1 MRELAVDSVAGPG
14 PGRRLSVLV
23 AAVWTAAVAGAV
35 LGMVALVTDDE
46 APPPERAVSAA
57 PAAPRVGD
65 RVETS
70 FGTMSV
76 DYVARMVGGTAPMG
90 VRTERGEVA
99 IQVGVTLTNLERTPL
114 RYRPSL
120 FRVKGGRNGA
130 IAPGRLI
137 DGAVQPLS
145 AHRFTVR
152 YAVPATGLLP
162 PLVFRDPGNDAP
174 VNVPL
179 GRLVDVGT
187 LDVADHSFRKGL
199 TP

>member
-1 MRELAVDSVAGPG
+1 MRELAVDSVPAPG
-14 PGRRLSVLV
+14 PGRRLSALV
-23 AAVWTAAVAGAV
+23 AVVWAAAVAGAV
-35 LGMVALVTDDE
+35 LGVVALVTDDGT
-46 APPPERAVSAA
+46 PPIERAVSAA
-57 PAAPRVGD
+57 PAAPKVGD

-76 DYVARMVGGTAPMG
+76 DYVARMIGGSAPMG
-90 VRTERGEVA
+90 VRTERGEIP

-120 FRVKGGRNGA
+120 FEVKGGRNGA
-130 IAPGRLI
+130 IAPGRLV

-145 AHRFTVR
+145 AHRFTLR
-152 YAVPATGLLP
+152 YAVPGTGLLP

-179 GRLVDVGT
+179 GRLVDLGT
-187 LDVADHSFRKGL
+187 VNVADHQFKKGL